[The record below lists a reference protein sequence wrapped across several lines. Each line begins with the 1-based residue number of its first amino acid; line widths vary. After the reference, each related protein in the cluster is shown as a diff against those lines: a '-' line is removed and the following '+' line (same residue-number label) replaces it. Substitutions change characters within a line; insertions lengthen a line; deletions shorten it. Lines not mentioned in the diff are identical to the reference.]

1 MMVIVTMM
9 VIMIMMLIIV
19 MIITRVGVERL
30 NFYKQCCD
38 VKKPKIGKVWS

>member
-9 VIMIMMLIIV
+9 VIMMLIIV

-38 VKKPKIGKVWS
+38 VKKPKIGKVWL